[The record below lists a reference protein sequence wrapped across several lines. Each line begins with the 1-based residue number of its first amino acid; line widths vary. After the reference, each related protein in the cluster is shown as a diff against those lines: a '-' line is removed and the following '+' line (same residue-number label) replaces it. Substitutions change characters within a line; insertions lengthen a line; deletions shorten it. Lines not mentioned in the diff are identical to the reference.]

1 MIKIRRQQC
10 EKKESSFEYSSEIS
24 CLSYLL
30 KKKKQLLE
38 RPNTDEME
46 RGEAE
51 NSNERSRRKF
61 VRFLE
66 WNPLSRL
73 CIWGNVDKALPS
85 LRQLMT
91 QSGSGWLSLYKGL
104 GYTRGRTSQCAECTC
119 LAAFINTVAR
129 TQLRTSERE
138 RIPRRV
144 LLRARSFSKFVRQSP
159 SPLDIYLQLSRFLV
173 KAGLNVNF
181 WNRASTWFSIRGNEN
196 RFLCISSTPQ
206 YGEKRIFYQLSLQ
219 FYPLFRYILLIYQ
232 LAESRTVLGRSRQ
245 SKKGE
250 KVKQLKFALRERNGR
265 VSLRSTRI
273 DRNRM
278 NEPRDIFPSL
288 RIKHET
294 NMYQRLDLTSMKKK
308 KKKG

>member
-1 MIKIRRQQC
+1 
-10 EKKESSFEYSSEIS
+10 
-24 CLSYLL
+24 
-30 KKKKQLLE
+30 
-38 RPNTDEME
+38 ME

-73 CIWGNVDKALPS
+73 CIWGSVDKALPS

-196 RFLCISSTPQ
+196 RFLCISSTPK
-206 YGEKRIFYQLSLQ
+206 YGEKHIFYQLSLQ

-250 KVKQLKFALRERNGR
+250 KVKQLKFALRLEREMEESR
-265 VSLRSTRI
+265 FVQLESIATEWTSLAIFFHLSEPNAKRI
-273 DRNRM
+273 CINV
-278 NEPRDIFPSL
+278 
-288 RIKHET
+288 
-294 NMYQRLDLTSMKKK
+294 
-308 KKKG
+308 

>member
-1 MIKIRRQQC
+1 MR
-10 EKKESSFEYSSEIS
+10 EKGIELRIFLGESLS

-73 CIWGNVDKALPS
+73 CIWGSVDKALPS

-181 WNRASTWFSIRGNEN
+181 WNRASLS
-196 RFLCISSTPQ
+196 
-206 YGEKRIFYQLSLQ
+206 GEMKIAFYVFRQLRNMAKNVFFTNCHCSFIHYFVIYYWYINLPNLEQ
-219 FYPLFRYILLIYQ
+219 F
-232 LAESRTVLGRSRQ
+232 
-245 SKKGE
+245 
-250 KVKQLKFALRERNGR
+250 
-265 VSLRSTRI
+265 
-273 DRNRM
+273 
-278 NEPRDIFPSL
+278 
-288 RIKHET
+288 
-294 NMYQRLDLTSMKKK
+294 
-308 KKKG
+308 